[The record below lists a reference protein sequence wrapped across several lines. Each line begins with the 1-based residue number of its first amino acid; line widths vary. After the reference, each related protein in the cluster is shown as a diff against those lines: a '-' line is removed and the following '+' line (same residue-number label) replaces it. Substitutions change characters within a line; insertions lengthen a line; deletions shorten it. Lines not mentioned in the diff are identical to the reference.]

1 MSFNGYY
8 VLYWSDGDE
17 LLDGRYATLEEAL
30 QRFEYLKHNW
40 ENVLPAGL
48 VAIELVDHYFD
59 VIERFNPYYSLAK

>member
-17 LLDGRYATLEEAL
+17 LLDSRYETLEEAL

-40 ENVLPAGL
+40 EDVLPAGL
-48 VAIELVDHYFD
+48 KAIGLVDHYFD
-59 VIERFNPYYSLAK
+59 EIERFNPYDSLAK

>member
-8 VLYWSDGDE
+8 VLYWSGGDE

-30 QRFEYLKHNW
+30 QRFEYLKYNW
-40 ENVLPAGL
+40 EDVLPAGL

-59 VIERFNPYYSLAK
+59 EITRFNPHNSLAK